1 MSLKLNIEQ
10 KKEAEAMDIN
20 ELKTKV
26 CAAIDLRRGEII
38 AIGDYL
44 FKNPELGY
52 KEVLAARLVADKF
65 RELGLSPRE
74 EIAVTGVVAEVKGK
88 SSKVRLSIMGELDA
102 VVCPEHPHA
111 DKNTGAAHS
120 CGHNAQIAGMLG
132 AAMGL
137 IHSGAIEH
145 LDGDIVL
152 MGVPA
157 EEYVEIE
164 YRQKLRE
171 EGKISFLGGKQEF
184 LVLGEL
190 DGIDLCMM
198 FHTST
203 GQEQKI
209 AVGGSSNGFV
219 GKLIKYKGKE
229 AHAGGAPHAGVNA
242 LNAAMLGMM
251 GIHAQR
257 ETFRDEDHIRV
268 HPIITKGGDL
278 VNIIPAD
285 VRMETY
291 VRGAKIEPIMDAS
304 KKVDRAL
311 QAGAMAMGADVEIIQ
326 LPGYLP
332 RINEDIMSGLFREN
346 AVELLGAQYVGD
358 SGHGSGSSDI
368 GDVSHI
374 MPTVHPYVGG
384 ATGRGHAQDFMI
396 TDQELAYIVP
406 AKAMAMTAVDLLFD
420 GAANALKA
428 KENFSAPYTRDS
440 YLKMWKE
447 LI

>member
-1 MSLKLNIEQ
+1 
-10 KKEAEAMDIN
+10 MDVN
-20 ELKTKV
+20 ELKAKV
-26 CAAIDLRRGEII
+26 CAAIDQRRDEII
-38 AIGDYL
+38 AIGEYL
-44 FKNPELGY
+44 FKHPELGY
-52 KEVLAARLVADKF
+52 KEVLAARLVSDKF
-65 RELGLSPRE
+65 KELGLSPRE
-74 EIAVTGVVAEVKGK
+74 EVAVTGVIAEVKGK

-111 DKNTGAAHS
+111 DKHTGAAHS
-120 CGHNAQIAGMLG
+120 CGHNAQVAGMLG

-137 IHSGAIEH
+137 IHSGSIEH

-164 YRQKLRE
+164 YRQKLRQ

-203 GQEQKI
+203 SQDQKI
-209 AVGGSSNGFV
+209 AVSGSSNGFV
-219 GKLIKYKGKE
+219 GKLVKYKGKE

-291 VRGAKIEPIMDAS
+291 VRGSKIEAIMDAS

-311 QAGAMAMGADVEIIQ
+311 QAGAMATGAEVEIIQ

-332 RINEDIMSGLFREN
+332 RVNEDTMSGIFRKN
-346 AVELLGAQYVGD
+346 AIELLGAQYVGD
-358 SGHGSGSSDI
+358 SGHGAGSSDI

-374 MPTVHPYVGG
+374 IPTVHPYVGG

-396 TDQELAYIVP
+396 TDEELAYIVP
-406 AKAMAMTAVDLLFD
+406 AKAMAMTTVDLLFD
-420 GAANALKA
+420 GAANALKV
-428 KENFSAPYTRDS
+428 KENFAAIYTKDS
-440 YLKMWKE
+440 YLKMWQD
-447 LI
+447 LL

>member
-1 MSLKLNIEQ
+1 MQL
-10 KKEAEAMDIN
+10 N
-20 ELKTKV
+20 ELKNKV
-26 CAAIDLRRGEII
+26 CAAIDQRRDEII
-38 AIGDYL
+38 TIGKYL
-44 FKNPELGY
+44 FNNPELGY

-65 RELGLSPRE
+65 KELGLAPRE
-74 EIAVTGVVAEVKGK
+74 GIAVTGVIADLKGR

-111 DKNTGAAHS
+111 DPGTGAAHS
-120 CGHNAQIAGMLG
+120 CGHNAQVAGMLG

-137 IHSGAIEH
+137 VYAGAMEH
-145 LDGDIVL
+145 LDGDVVL

-171 EGKISFLGGKQEF
+171 DGKIAFLGGKQEF
-184 LVLGEL
+184 LAVGAL
-190 DGIDLCMM
+190 DDIDLCMM

-203 GQEQKI
+203 NQEQKV
-209 AVGGSSNGFV
+209 AVGGNSNGFV

-257 ETFRDEDHIRV
+257 ETFRDDDHIRV

-291 VRGAKIEPIMDAS
+291 VRGAKIDAIMDAS

-311 QAGAMAMGADVEIIQ
+311 QAGALATGAEVEIIQ

-332 RINEDIMSGLFREN
+332 RVNEEVMSKLFRKN
-346 AVELLGAQYVGD
+346 AEELIGIQFVGE

-368 GDVSHI
+368 GDISHI
-374 MPTVHPYVGG
+374 MPTIHPYVGG
-384 ATGRGHAQDFMI
+384 ASGRGHAQDFMI
-396 TDQELAYIVP
+396 SDEELAYIVP

-420 GAANALKA
+420 GATAALKA
-428 KENFSAPYTRDS
+428 KESFTPVYTKES
-440 YLKMWKE
+440 YLKMWQE
-447 LI
+447 LLS